1 MKRLLTL
8 IFAFL
13 LLPISYAQVQYY
25 GVETYIKDGRA
36 FTKIT
41 VTFQKPVQE
50 FEIAIKGKVE
60 NLIATT
66 IGEGIGCDVKEVG
79 ISLISCKLNLTQE
92 KRSIEISFE
101 TNDFVKKFGDKFLFN
116 ADFTLNQAIDS
127 MFVSVKL
134 PEGMALVE
142 EKIPGRISF
151 PQNST
156 IISDGR
162 HIIVNW
168 NLADLG
174 ENESLIF
181 QLIYEPLVKEKHFP
195 FLYLIGFAVA
205 ISLFSSLLL
214 YFFYLKKPKEL
225 VLSVLD
231 DFEKKVLNCI
241 IEAGGEIKQ
250 KKIVKDTNI
259 SKAKVS
265 RIIKS
270 LEKRG
275 LIDVKRVG
283 RTNLIRLV
291 KKKFEL

>member
-66 IGEGIGCDVKEVG
+66 IGEGIGCGVKEVG

>member
-79 ISLISCKLNLTQE
+79 ISLISCELNLTQE